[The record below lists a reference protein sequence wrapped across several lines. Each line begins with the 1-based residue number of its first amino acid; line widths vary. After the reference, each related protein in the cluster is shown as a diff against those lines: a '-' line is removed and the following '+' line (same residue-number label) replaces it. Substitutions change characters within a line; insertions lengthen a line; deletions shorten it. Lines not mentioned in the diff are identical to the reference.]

1 MFAFGFIKLTMFHP
15 LHLLVLVGLAFA
27 KKPPKSGI
35 ITLRKEQLRE
45 TLGVRSSKRAVAE
58 CGVLAYLMAPIT
70 TSDEALQRSE
80 QDAQRTVVR
89 TLKALSKKV
98 SGDEVTFAKFP
109 FAANKIYILTHTTIE
124 ESWSGS
130 LAFIVTP
137 PTKMRKTWDRRAQPL
152 TAEKLDDSSEQGI
165 ARFLDA
171 RCGTAL
177 AKRSTHD
184 EV

>member
-1 MFAFGFIKLTMFHP
+1 MGCVRP
-15 LHLLVLVGLAFA
+15 LLLLVLVGLAFA
-27 KKPPKSGI
+27 KKPQKSGI
-35 ITLRKEQLRE
+35 ITLRKELLRE

-80 QDAQRTVVR
+80 QDAQRAVVR

-98 SGDEVTFAKFP
+98 SGDEITFAKFP

-152 TAEKLDDSSEQGI
+152 TAEKLDDNSEQGI

-177 AKRSTHD
+177 AKGSTHD